1 MPRKF
6 MGHERITVR
15 TESRVIAHIKM
26 LSDRSGLTL
35 GEVITQ
41 MSKGFGLLDLTFKQ
55 ALAKKHGSDGKAVE
69 SKFQEKTP

>member
-1 MPRKF
+1 MA
-6 MGHERITVR
+6 HERMTVR
-15 TESRVIAHIKM
+15 TEPRVIAHIKM

-55 ALAKKHGSDGKAVE
+55 ALKKTK
-69 SKFQEKTP
+69 